1 MNHMLSFK
9 HERMSYSLSFNSQL
23 NVILGDSST
32 GKTII
37 CQYISRKKYTNL
49 ESTGKVIIVKDYRDI
64 KYAEDNS
71 ILLIDSDN
79 IETEDLLDIIKSI
92 VSINNNSICIVYI
105 GRNHVQ
111 RLPLAV
117 QNLFKLV
124 TNNNRTTNVRVVK
137 DDELLRIKQYTKLV
151 VEDSK
156 SGYNFFKSIISNTV
170 SSYGNTRLID
180 YISKDNLLIFDS
192 VGFGAYI
199 LEFLEEAKGSGASY
213 IGYLS
218 FEGFILENVFKV
230 NPSLTGIDI
239 EKSIER
245 QLRGVKG
252 SYSKSLGCTGDACA
266 WCDNTCRRNSRTV
279 LRDSKYGVI
288 LDYYKGADE

>member
-9 HERMSYSLSFNSQL
+9 HGKMLYTLTFNCQL

-37 CQYISRKKYTNL
+37 CQYIIRKKYTDL
-49 ESTGKVIIVKDYRDI
+49 KSTGKVIIVRDYRDI
-64 KYAEDNS
+64 KYADDNS
-71 ILLIDSDN
+71 ILLIDSDS
-79 IETEDLLDIIKSI
+79 IDTEDLLEVIKSI
-92 VSINNNSICIVYI
+92 VSTTNSSICIVYI
-105 GRNHVQ
+105 GRNHIQ
-111 RLPLAV
+111 RLPIAI

-124 TNNNRTTNVRVVK
+124 TNNNHTMNVRLVK
-137 DDELLRIKQYTKLV
+137 EDELVRIKQFTKLV

-156 SGYNFFKSIISNTV
+156 SGFNFFKDVISNTE

-180 YISKDNLLIFDS
+180 YINKDNLLIFDS

-199 LEFLEEAKGSGASY
+199 MEFLEEAKAKCASY
-213 IGYLS
+213 VGYLS
-218 FEGFILENVFKV
+218 FEGFILENVFNV
-230 NPSLTGIDI
+230 DPIFTGIDI

-245 QLRGVKG
+245 QLREIKG
-252 SYSKSLGCTGDACA
+252 SYSKSLGCTGNACI
-266 WCDNTCRRNSRTV
+266 WCDNTCRHNSREVLRNSE
-279 LRDSKYGVI
+279 YGVM